1 VTNET
6 ARGRLAG
13 KVALVT
19 GAGAGLG
26 RATALRLAEEGARV
40 VLTDV
45 DQESVHEAAREI
57 GRGALALGHDV
68 TSEKRWQEVVA
79 QLRDWHGRLDVLV
92 NNAGIEI
99 GDRPQDP
106 EHQSLE
112 DFRRIE
118 RVNLEGV
125 FLGCRHSIPL
135 LRESGGGSILNVS
148 SIAAFVGTPLF
159 AAYGATKAGVMQL
172 TKSVA
177 AYCARGGMRIRC
189 NSVHPGM
196 IVTAMMRS
204 LWARLEREL
213 GVPQAETEKLFIGKV
228 PLGEFQQPVDIA
240 NAVLF
245 LATDEARFIT
255 GVHLPVDG
263 GFTIHD

>member
-1 VTNET
+1 MTT
-6 ARGRLAG
+6 GRLVG

-26 RATALRLAEEGARV
+26 RATAQRLADEGARV

-45 DQESVHEAAREI
+45 DEAAVRSAAHEI
-57 GRGALALGHDV
+57 GHGSIALAQDV
-68 TSEKRWQEVVA
+68 TSEDRWREIVVH
-79 QLRDWHGRLDVLV
+79 LRGEHGRLDVLV
-92 NNAGIEI
+92 NNAGLEI

-135 LRESGGGSILNVS
+135 LRESGGGSIVNVS

-177 AYCARGGMRIRC
+177 AWCARGGMRIRC

-196 IVTAMMRS
+196 IVTGMMRS

-213 GVPQAETEKLFIGKV
+213 GMPQAETEKLFLAKV
-228 PLGEFQQPVDIA
+228 PLGEFQQPVDVA

-245 LATDEARFIT
+245 LASDEARFVT